1 MLKLVFFQNCISP
14 HQMPYIE
21 VLSRREDVEHVW
33 VIAPRLAYDDRAAMG
48 WPKTWTSSTE
58 KMSVEIWKEPFIDT
72 NFRALLRGKNGEQII
87 CLFSGITAF
96 PEVEAWFKE
105 SLKYNVKRGII
116 TEAPYTYNKPLW
128 LHKVKFLLK
137 DYRYVKY
144 FDYVFAIG
152 EECEK
157 YYKGWSKRWKVVPF
171 LYCTKAQSARKREA
185 HEDCVRRSKAH
196 EGAGLTK
203 ATHENEE
210 PQPSFFRHRA
220 SAFVL
225 EICFV
230 GSLDRRKNVAVLL
243 EALSLIKKA
252 RIKVTI
258 VGDGPEKV
266 NLEHQSEGIGSNIE
280 LYFVGAKPM
289 DEAQKIIAENDVLV
303 LPSLHDGW
311 GAVVNEAMAM
321 GTIPLCSDK
330 CGAKALIKKSGYGDV
345 FDVRKP
351 EELAGILEKISGN
364 IEEIRL
370 EREKRIE
377 WAEKNISPKAVA
389 DLFMSSL

>member
-1 MLKLVFFQNCISP
+1 
-14 HQMPYIE
+14 MPYIE
-21 VLSRREDVEHVW
+21 VLSHREDVEHVW

-58 KMSVEIWKEPFIDT
+58 KMSVEIWKEQKNDT
-72 NFRALLRGKNGEQII
+72 NFHELLCGKNGEQII

-96 PEVEAWFKE
+96 PEVEVWFKE
-105 SLKYNVKRGII
+105 SLKYNVQRGII

-128 LHKVKFLLK
+128 LHKIKFLLK

-157 YYKGWSKRWKVVPF
+157 YYKGWSKRWKVVSF
-171 LYCTKAQSARKREA
+171 LYCTKN
-185 HEDCVRRSKAH
+185 HNDNH
-196 EGAGLTK
+196 NDNDN
-203 ATHENEE
+203 ENL
-210 PQPSFFRHRA
+210 S
-220 SAFVL
+220 L
-225 EICFV
+225 CFV

-258 VGDGPEKV
+258 VGDGPERENLKLQSKV
-266 NLEHQSEGIGSNIE
+266 LGSNIE

-289 DEAQKIIAENDVLV
+289 EEAQKIIAENDVLV

-321 GTIPLCSDK
+321 GTIPVCSDK
-330 CGAKALIKKSGYGDV
+330 CGARALIKKSGFGDV
-345 FDVRKP
+345 FDVKKP
-351 EELAGILEKISGN
+351 EELANILEKISGN
-364 IEEIRL
+364 IEQIRL

-389 DLFMSSL
+389 ELFMSSL